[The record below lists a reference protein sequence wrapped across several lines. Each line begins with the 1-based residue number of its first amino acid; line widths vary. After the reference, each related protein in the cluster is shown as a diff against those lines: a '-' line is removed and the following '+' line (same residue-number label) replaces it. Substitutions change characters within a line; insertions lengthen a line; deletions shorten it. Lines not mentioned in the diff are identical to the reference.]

1 MSILNNRNIAVFLD
15 RDGTINEEANFVRKP
30 EEFVLIPKAADAI
43 AKLNRL
49 GIKTFVLTN
58 QSGIARGYY
67 TEEILSLIHDRM
79 KELLSDLGAFVDDIF
94 FCPHHPEGSVPEY
107 SIECQ
112 CRKPKPGLLL
122 VAEKKYHIDLER
134 SFVIGDMERDIETG
148 KALNMKTILV
158 LTGKGTE
165 TRERLTAGKT
175 PDFIA
180 EDLLDAVN
188 YIEKTLNKK

>member
-1 MSILNNRNIAVFLD
+1 MINRNIAVFLD

-43 AKLNRL
+43 VKLNRL

-79 KELLSDLGAFVDDIF
+79 KELLSDLGAYVDDIF

-112 CRKPKPGLLL
+112 CRKPKPGLVLG
-122 VAEKKYHIDLER
+122 AEKKYRLDLER

-158 LTGKGTE
+158 LTGKGAE
-165 TRERLTAGKT
+165 TKEKLTAAGKT

-180 EDLLDAVN
+180 EDLLDAAN
-188 YIEKTLNKK
+188 FIEKTLNKK